1 MTALAPPGTPNSSFG
16 GDVRLAAWQVRYQQR
31 GFWRNRR
38 AAFFALVFP
47 VMFLVIFGGLNHGS
61 TLDVRQHLSFIDF
74 YTPGIMAYAVLL
86 ICFNT
91 TAMIFASLRTTG
103 ILKRVRTTP
112 MPWTAYAAGAVGS
125 TLIVLVLAIA
135 ILFCV
140 GVPLFGAHV
149 PGEKMIGMLATL
161 ALGAAAFTTLGIA
174 VSRLVGKPENGGG
187 LVSVV
192 TLPMV
197 FISNI
202 WYPMD
207 GAPAWIQDISK
218 ALPLRPLADGLQ
230 AAFDPRYGGTGILW
244 RDLLPLAIW
253 TLIGC
258 VLCGRFMLSLAQ
270 RD

>member
-1 MTALAPPGTPNSSFG
+1 MTAIPFTRR
-16 GDVRLAAWQVRYQQR
+16 GDLKLAAWQVRYSQR

-38 AAFFALVFP
+38 AAFFSIVFP
-47 VMFLVIFGGLNHGS
+47 VMFLVIFGGLNNGNH
-61 TLDVRQHLSFIDF
+61 LDVRDHLSFIDF

-91 TAMIFASLRTTG
+91 TAMIFASLRTGG

-112 MPWTAYAAGAVGS
+112 MPWGAYCAGAVGS
-125 TLIVLVLAIA
+125 TLIVLALSIVVL
-135 ILFCV
+135 FVV

-149 PGEKMIGMLATL
+149 PGEKMIGLLATL

-174 VSRLVGKPENGGG
+174 ASRLVGKPENGAG

-230 AAFDPRYGGTGILW
+230 AAFDPRFGGTGILW
-244 RDLLPLAIW
+244 RDLLPLAAW

-258 VLCGRFMLSLAQ
+258 VLAGRFMLSLAQ